1 MLLHIHFQSEKR
13 IYTLSTGVW
22 NLDRK
27 HLQQKFK
34 TFQKE
39 AVGKITQYRN
49 AILIKKKLFTPYI
62 DLQCWLQ
69 LLNKQ
74 VLLNL
79 TMVVSFAGR
88 MVPFDV
94 VTGCFK
100 VISNGR
106 RGITF
111 RKGFEMIRF
120 PVVKSSF
127 RFPNEKIIAV
137 PATVFINDF
146 LEL

>member
-1 MLLHIHFQSEKR
+1 ME
-13 IYTLSTGVW
+13 TV
-22 NLDRK
+22 RK
-27 HLQQKFK
+27 
-34 TFQKE
+34 
-39 AVGKITQYRN
+39 VTQYKN
-49 AILIKKKLFTPYI
+49 AILIKQKLFTADI

-79 TMVVSFAGR
+79 TMVGSFPGR
-88 MVPFDV
+88 QNVEMVPFDV
-94 VTGCFK
+94 VTSCFK
-100 VISNGR
+100 VISSGR

-111 RKGFEMIRF
+111 RKGLEMIRV

-137 PATVFINDF
+137 PATVFISDF
-146 LEL
+146 VWL